1 MRRREATAMARESEN
16 IYPIKRRIETEDG
29 WILEADYG
37 PKQGV
42 SRSVVH
48 MPPPDTERAAK
59 TRAAIAAAFAAVGY
73 RLLED
78 VS

>member
-1 MRRREATAMARESEN
+1 MEE

-29 WILEADYG
+29 WILEADWG

-48 MPPPDTERAAK
+48 MPPPDTERASK
-59 TRAAIAAAFAAVGY
+59 TRAAVSDALAAVGY
-73 RLLED
+73 KLLEC
-78 VS
+78 